1 MPTLTE
7 LRDVVVNALGIG
19 DHELEQFGGN
29 LEQWMSFIALD
40 QPWLNAADNLS
51 NRSLFERV
59 RTVLADA
66 IVEAEERAVAADP
79 PDWLLRLVWT
89 WCENEAAVFTFNYDT
104 LVERCLASFGR
115 VQTFADIYA
124 APLMER
130 VAAGDGA
137 VFGAEEPHG
146 PTLKLFKLHGSV
158 NWAFGG
164 LGAPPNDRIVLTDS
178 FLPWAPRVSP
188 DRPPALRYQSRFGDL
203 TPLIIPPTYSKGPYY
218 SNLSLRAQ
226 WTQAAV
232 DLSTSTNLTVVGY
245 SFPSGDLTAGQWVS
259 SSFRGWRMD
268 IVDRD
273 QNRPAEIRAR
283 LAGEATGQDS
293 TGDDALTAYV
303 ERECGPLVR
312 WNLKQS
318 QTTDQL
324 VAELFVNGV
333 DVIAA
338 NSGLRESWANDYQ
351 LAQRWIY
358 ERVQAAAPS
367 LSIGDRAVGPMSA
380 SFDARYV
387 VLPKGAKVVTG
398 SV

>member
-7 LRDVVVNALGIG
+7 LRDIVVDALGMG
-19 DHELEQFGGN
+19 VHELDQFGGN
-29 LEQWMSFIALD
+29 LEQWMSFIAVD
-40 QPWLNAADNLS
+40 QPWLSTADNLS

-59 RTVLADA
+59 RTVLAKA
-66 IVEAEERAVAADP
+66 IVEAEERAISADLP
-79 PDWLLRLVWT
+79 GWLLRLVWT

-130 VAAGDGA
+130 VAAGDGS
-137 VFGAEEPHG
+137 VYGAEVPHSS
-146 PTLKLFKLHGSV
+146 TLKLFKLHGSV

-164 LGAPPNDRIVLTDS
+164 LEAPPNDRVVLTDA
-178 FLPWAPRVSP
+178 FLPWARPVLP
-188 DRPPALRYQSRFGDL
+188 DRQPALRYQSRFGDL

-226 WTQAAV
+226 WTQAAA
-232 DLSTSTNLTVVGY
+232 DLSKSTNLTVIGY

-259 SSFRGWRMD
+259 SCFRGWRMD

-273 QNRPAEIRAR
+273 SRRPAEIRAR
-283 LAGEATGQDS
+283 LADAATGQDS
-293 TGDDALTAYV
+293 TGDEALTEYV
-303 ERECGPLVR
+303 DRECGPLVR

-318 QTTDQL
+318 RPTDDL
-324 VAELFVNGV
+324 VAELWVNEIE
-333 DVIAA
+333 IAPA
-338 NSGLRESWANDYQ
+338 GSALRSSWANDYQ

-358 ERVQAAAPS
+358 DRLESAAPEMN
-367 LSIGDRAVGPMSA
+367 IGERAIGGMSG
-380 SFDARYV
+380 SFDSRYI
-387 VLPKGAKVVTG
+387 VLPRGTTIDLD
-398 SV
+398 